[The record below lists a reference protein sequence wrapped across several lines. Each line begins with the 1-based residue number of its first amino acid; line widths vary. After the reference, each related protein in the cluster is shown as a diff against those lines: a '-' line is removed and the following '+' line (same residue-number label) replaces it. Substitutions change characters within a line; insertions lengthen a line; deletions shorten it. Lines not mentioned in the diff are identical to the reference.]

1 MQFHSSQAQDQTIS
15 GGLAPLHYL
24 DDQGRPTEE
33 YPLNPNGSP
42 QGIAGLCSRDG
53 RHLAMMPH
61 PERCTLSWQ
70 WPWAPRDFRPSLT
83 PSPWLRMFKN
93 AAAWCSNI
101 QWYSFK
107 SLVLSKMN
115 LLNSVLHLFTK
126 CDTWSVCIIT
136 SACYNTLLLEDCY
149 GFLLTL
155 YMFHRFICYIP
166 FKSADI
172 ISVALLKIQK
182 PNLLINKSIEKE

>member
-1 MQFHSSQAQDQTIS
+1 MYRNDEPPSLNLHNIKDKSGYLTSQWVSMLCNQHLCLVLIFPLTFFSPVGLVQFRSSRAQDLIIS
-15 GGLAPLHYL
+15 GGLAPLRYL
-24 DDQGRPTEE
+24 DDQGHPTEE

-93 AAAWCSNI
+93 AASWCSN
-101 QWYSFK
+101 Q
-107 SLVLSKMN
+107 
-115 LLNSVLHLFTK
+115 
-126 CDTWSVCIIT
+126 
-136 SACYNTLLLEDCY
+136 E
-149 GFLLTL
+149 
-155 YMFHRFICYIP
+155 
-166 FKSADI
+166 
-172 ISVALLKIQK
+172 
-182 PNLLINKSIEKE
+182 